1 MPSGETDSPMVGW
14 KEGVMDPGWW
24 WEASLRLLLQLIL
37 GVVHLVVMS
46 KESEA
51 RWFSFLL
58 HHITCGI

>member
-1 MPSGETDSPMVGW
+1 MVGW